1 MNSYILIK
9 SKFKI
14 NDIILKLKQINVDIY
29 LIYTEKGYTFVKIN
43 YIDFPKVQKYYKYLN
58 FKVVR
63 FYGKKYY
70 SFILKKYY
78 LVFISFIL
86 IITFVSFLSFFI
98 VDIKVENENPKIVNL
113 VIQELSN
120 NNIEKFTFRKSFQK
134 LENIKK
140 KIKSDN
146 KDIIDF
152 IEIERKGMIYVVKVT
167 GIVYERKKA
176 EKEYCNIYAKKS
188 GIIKTITVYK
198 GTPLIKPGSYVKKG
212 DLIVS
217 GDILLN
223 ENVVSTVCASAKVY
237 AESWYSVNEKIP
249 LKYTKE
255 VVTNKKRNNFIINF
269 KDKDYVI
276 LKDRLKN
283 FTSKEELLFSGFGIK
298 IYKRIDYEIIKKEEK
313 YSLKDAENKALELAK
328 EKVLLSLDEKDEI
341 LTEKVLQKS
350 INDSILYL
358 AIFITTT
365 ENLATLSYL
374 GIMISNLLNSSLKHV
389 WQALVIII
397 VTVLASRISYKI
409 CNKQKIV
416 LYEEFYI
423 LLSITYL
430 IMLYELVTRVD
441 YNTLGGGI
449 NIIPFA
455 EILRY
460 KISSHLFLLNVIGNI
475 LLFVPFGFII
485 SSYVKPNKFY
495 LPVLISFLVSI
506 TIEFVQLNI
515 GRSFDVDDII
525 LNTMGAT
532 FGYLIYKII
541 NKMPIFK
548 KKYINY
554 LICIG
559 ILVIILLYFLK
570 VMGNV

>member
-1 MNSYILIK
+1 
-9 SKFKI
+9 
-14 NDIILKLKQINVDIY
+14 
-29 LIYTEKGYTFVKIN
+29 
-43 YIDFPKVQKYYKYLN
+43 
-58 FKVVR
+58 
-63 FYGKKYY
+63 
-70 SFILKKYY
+70 
-78 LVFISFIL
+78 
-86 IITFVSFLSFFI
+86 
-98 VDIKVENENPKIVNL
+98 
-113 VIQELSN
+113 
-120 NNIEKFTFRKSFQK
+120 
-134 LENIKK
+134 
-140 KIKSDN
+140 
-146 KDIIDF
+146 
-152 IEIERKGMIYVVKVT
+152 
-167 GIVYERKKA
+167 
-176 EKEYCNIYAKKS
+176 
-188 GIIKTITVYK
+188 
-198 GTPLIKPGSYVKKG
+198 
-212 DLIVS
+212 
-217 GDILLN
+217 
-223 ENVVSTVCASAKVY
+223 
-237 AESWYSVNEKIP
+237 
-249 LKYTKE
+249 
-255 VVTNKKRNNFIINF
+255 
-269 KDKDYVI
+269 
-276 LKDRLKN
+276 
-283 FTSKEELLFSGFGIK
+283 
-298 IYKRIDYEIIKKEEK
+298 
-313 YSLKDAENKALELAK
+313 
-328 EKVLLSLDEKDEI
+328 
-341 LTEKVLQKS
+341 
-350 INDSILYL
+350 
-358 AIFITTT
+358 
-365 ENLATLSYL
+365 
-374 GIMISNLLNSSLKHV
+374 MISNLLNSSLKHV

-397 VTVLASRISYKI
+397 VTVIASRISYKI

-475 LLFVPFGFII
+475 LLLVPFGFII

-525 LNTMGAT
+525 LNTIGAT
-532 FGYLIYKII
+532 FGYLIYKLI

>member
-1 MNSYILIK
+1 
-9 SKFKI
+9 
-14 NDIILKLKQINVDIY
+14 
-29 LIYTEKGYTFVKIN
+29 
-43 YIDFPKVQKYYKYLN
+43 
-58 FKVVR
+58 
-63 FYGKKYY
+63 
-70 SFILKKYY
+70 
-78 LVFISFIL
+78 
-86 IITFVSFLSFFI
+86 
-98 VDIKVENENPKIVNL
+98 
-113 VIQELSN
+113 
-120 NNIEKFTFRKSFQK
+120 
-134 LENIKK
+134 
-140 KIKSDN
+140 
-146 KDIIDF
+146 
-152 IEIERKGMIYVVKVT
+152 
-167 GIVYERKKA
+167 
-176 EKEYCNIYAKKS
+176 
-188 GIIKTITVYK
+188 
-198 GTPLIKPGSYVKKG
+198 
-212 DLIVS
+212 
-217 GDILLN
+217 
-223 ENVVSTVCASAKVY
+223 
-237 AESWYSVNEKIP
+237 
-249 LKYTKE
+249 
-255 VVTNKKRNNFIINF
+255 
-269 KDKDYVI
+269 
-276 LKDRLKN
+276 
-283 FTSKEELLFSGFGIK
+283 
-298 IYKRIDYEIIKKEEK
+298 
-313 YSLKDAENKALELAK
+313 
-328 EKVLLSLDEKDEI
+328 
-341 LTEKVLQKS
+341 
-350 INDSILYL
+350 
-358 AIFITTT
+358 
-365 ENLATLSYL
+365 
-374 GIMISNLLNSSLKHV
+374 MISNLLNSSLKHV

-460 KISSHLFLLNVIGNI
+460 KISNI

-525 LNTMGAT
+525 LNTIGAT

>member
-1 MNSYILIK
+1 
-9 SKFKI
+9 
-14 NDIILKLKQINVDIY
+14 
-29 LIYTEKGYTFVKIN
+29 
-43 YIDFPKVQKYYKYLN
+43 
-58 FKVVR
+58 
-63 FYGKKYY
+63 
-70 SFILKKYY
+70 
-78 LVFISFIL
+78 
-86 IITFVSFLSFFI
+86 
-98 VDIKVENENPKIVNL
+98 
-113 VIQELSN
+113 
-120 NNIEKFTFRKSFQK
+120 
-134 LENIKK
+134 
-140 KIKSDN
+140 
-146 KDIIDF
+146 
-152 IEIERKGMIYVVKVT
+152 
-167 GIVYERKKA
+167 
-176 EKEYCNIYAKKS
+176 
-188 GIIKTITVYK
+188 
-198 GTPLIKPGSYVKKG
+198 
-212 DLIVS
+212 
-217 GDILLN
+217 
-223 ENVVSTVCASAKVY
+223 
-237 AESWYSVNEKIP
+237 
-249 LKYTKE
+249 
-255 VVTNKKRNNFIINF
+255 
-269 KDKDYVI
+269 
-276 LKDRLKN
+276 
-283 FTSKEELLFSGFGIK
+283 
-298 IYKRIDYEIIKKEEK
+298 
-313 YSLKDAENKALELAK
+313 
-328 EKVLLSLDEKDEI
+328 
-341 LTEKVLQKS
+341 
-350 INDSILYL
+350 
-358 AIFITTT
+358 
-365 ENLATLSYL
+365 
-374 GIMISNLLNSSLKHV
+374 MISNLLNSSLKHV

-441 YNTLGGGI
+441 YNTLGGVI

-525 LNTMGAT
+525 LNTIGAT

>member
-1 MNSYILIK
+1 
-9 SKFKI
+9 
-14 NDIILKLKQINVDIY
+14 
-29 LIYTEKGYTFVKIN
+29 
-43 YIDFPKVQKYYKYLN
+43 
-58 FKVVR
+58 
-63 FYGKKYY
+63 
-70 SFILKKYY
+70 
-78 LVFISFIL
+78 
-86 IITFVSFLSFFI
+86 
-98 VDIKVENENPKIVNL
+98 
-113 VIQELSN
+113 
-120 NNIEKFTFRKSFQK
+120 
-134 LENIKK
+134 
-140 KIKSDN
+140 
-146 KDIIDF
+146 
-152 IEIERKGMIYVVKVT
+152 
-167 GIVYERKKA
+167 
-176 EKEYCNIYAKKS
+176 
-188 GIIKTITVYK
+188 
-198 GTPLIKPGSYVKKG
+198 
-212 DLIVS
+212 
-217 GDILLN
+217 
-223 ENVVSTVCASAKVY
+223 
-237 AESWYSVNEKIP
+237 
-249 LKYTKE
+249 
-255 VVTNKKRNNFIINF
+255 
-269 KDKDYVI
+269 
-276 LKDRLKN
+276 
-283 FTSKEELLFSGFGIK
+283 
-298 IYKRIDYEIIKKEEK
+298 
-313 YSLKDAENKALELAK
+313 
-328 EKVLLSLDEKDEI
+328 
-341 LTEKVLQKS
+341 
-350 INDSILYL
+350 
-358 AIFITTT
+358 
-365 ENLATLSYL
+365 
-374 GIMISNLLNSSLKHV
+374 MISNLLNSSLKHV

-397 VTVLASRISYKI
+397 VTVLSSRVSYKI

-525 LNTMGAT
+525 LNTIGAT

-570 VMGNV
+570 VMGNVWINLK